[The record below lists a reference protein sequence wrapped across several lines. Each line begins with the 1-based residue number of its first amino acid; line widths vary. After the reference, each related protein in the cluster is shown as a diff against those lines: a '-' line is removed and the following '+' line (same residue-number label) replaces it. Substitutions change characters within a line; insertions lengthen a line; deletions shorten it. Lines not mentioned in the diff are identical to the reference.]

1 MTMKQWFV
9 ALTSLFLLV
18 GTSCKDELTLE
29 DVGTDVYMT
38 IMPSNPT
45 LVYEVDT
52 LKMEC
57 VLTSE
62 GGKPVTGQV
71 EWVSDDPTIARFLD
85 GTNKLIAERAGIGKT
100 VKVRAKLPNGKY
112 ALTTV
117 TVGAAKAESLEL
129 LLVKINKKTEKVVDP
144 KTKAEKEIEVYSGE
158 YSFLGEQVY
167 MSLGGSIEFV
177 AKATPAAVYGAGD
190 LIVEGI
196 DPSLFTLEKMKLDPE
211 VDKGKIAVTPAGAV
225 WYSLKAM
232 AQRGK
237 AELTFKTPGKA
248 GKEAKVV
255 VDFGTKLEKIGF
267 NTAMDIVQESA
278 VLDIAQQTDVV
289 ILAEILPS
297 LDEDLDVIRQSAV
310 WSISDVQGGGGIL
323 TADPVV
329 ERTQSGIRLKATV
342 QAAPRPGRF
351 TVSCMLQGKT
361 LAKSFTVVDKSKIP
375 FDNIVFEGDGFDD
388 LYAGEAKQL
397 RIRILPMS
405 SQAYIQDEI
414 QISYS
419 TPEIVSA
426 EFNDGLY
433 RVLGLKAG
441 NTNMIVTVRGRTFSF
456 PITVKPA
463 PRLVAIDTST
473 ENVIMLGDQVTWT
486 ADVQMEGGDN
496 PIWNYLKWSI
506 QGDGDKFV
514 QFVGASTGKSV
525 QIKATELTD
534 KVTIVADY
542 RAKQSIRELKVVPVQ
557 QSVALSPQ
565 SIDFKEAGITKG
577 NGAVLVVLDTK
588 KGETQPSIRL
598 MLKPKS
604 GVPTIQA
611 KTYSTA
617 DYDIYVVWSLLNLR
631 KAVTASSTVTIS
643 EAAGKYNVNAN
654 ITMTVDGKPITVT
667 GTINGL
673 EKF

>member
-9 ALTSLFLLV
+9 AFCSLFLLV

-85 GTNKLIAERAGIGKT
+85 GTNKLVAERAGIGKT

-144 KTKAEKEIEVYSGE
+144 ETKAEKEVEVYSGE

-190 LIVEGI
+190 LIIEGI

-225 WYSLKAM
+225 WYSLKAK

-255 VDFGTKLEKIGF
+255 VNFGTKLEKIGF
-267 NTAMDIVQESA
+267 NAAMDVVQESA
-278 VLDIAQQTDVV
+278 VLDIAQQVDVV

-342 QAAPRPGRF
+342 QAAPRPGNF

-361 LAKSFTVVDKSKIP
+361 LAKSFTVIDKSKIP
-375 FDNIVFEGDGFDD
+375 FDKITFDGEGFDD

-397 RIRILPMS
+397 RIRVLPLS
-405 SQAYIQDEI
+405 SQVYIQEEM
-414 QISYS
+414 QISFS
-419 TPEIVSA
+419 TPDIVSA
-426 EFNDGLY
+426 EFSDGHY

-441 NTNMIVTVRGRTFSF
+441 GTNMIVKVRGKTFSF
-456 PITVKPA
+456 PIVVKPS

-473 ENVIMLGDQVTWT
+473 ENVLMLGDQVTWT

-496 PIWNYLKWSI
+496 PVWNFLKWSI
-506 QGDGDKFV
+506 QEDKFAK
-514 QFVGASTGKSV
+514 FVGANTGKSV

-542 RAKQSIRELKVVPVQ
+542 RGKQSTRDLKVVPVQ
-557 QSVALSPQ
+557 QSIALSSQ
-565 SIDFKEAGITKG
+565 SIDFNEAGVTTG
-577 NGAVLVVLDTK
+577 NGAVLVELVAK
-588 KGETQPSIRL
+588 QGETQPSISIV
-598 MLKPKS
+598 LKPKN
-604 GVPTIQA
+604 GAPAIQA
-611 KTYSTA
+611 KTYSGA
-617 DYDIYVVWSLLNLR
+617 DHDISVVWSLLGLR
-631 KAVTASSTVTIS
+631 KAAVTASSVTLT
-643 EAAGKYNVNAN
+643 AAGGKYNVSVN

-673 EKF
+673 EEY